1 MGFKR
6 QQAAQVQAID
16 LGTLTAAEVER
27 KIIDGVRKYA
37 TREAN
42 WKGADANTPF
52 LGHIIGMGIESS
64 NLADITM
71 SIERQFL
78 SKRTKRVTLPD
89 GTARLDEG
97 ELGPLRILSGQD
109 ATAATPGLAVR
120 MLMEHGHMKT
130 DEAYLKG
137 VVSFGYII
145 AVGDGYRLNDSLQ
158 KALSKGAEAAANVKT
173 LAEQARAYAALLAD
187 AEALARARQEA
198 FEKEKAQIEELR
210 KELDAANRG
219 LKELETNPNEQ
230 ALVPLRSKQA
240 ELNTRHKAAAARL
253 RVSEE
258 VARGVAKRGPA
269 EQERIEKVRQALL
282 DSAEKAGSGKAEQLA

>member
-1 MGFKR
+1 
-6 QQAAQVQAID
+6 
-16 LGTLTAAEVER
+16 
-27 KIIDGVRKYA
+27 
-37 TREAN
+37 
-42 WKGADANTPF
+42 
-52 LGHIIGMGIESS
+52 MGIESS

-78 SKRTKRVTLPD
+78 SKRTKRVALPD
-89 GTARLDEG
+89 GTARLEEG
-97 ELGPLRILSGQD
+97 DLGPLRILSGQD
-109 ATAATPGLAVR
+109 ATAATPGLAVK

-137 VVSFGYII
+137 VVSFGHII
-145 AVGDGYRLNDSLQ
+145 AVGDGYRLNDSVQKVLSKAEAGGGDASANL
-158 KALSKGAEAAANVKT
+158 KALG
-173 LAEQARAYAALLAD
+173 EQARSYAALLAD
-187 AEALARARQEA
+187 PEALARARREA

-219 LKELETNPNEQ
+219 LKELEAQPNEQ
-230 ALVPLRSKQA
+230 AMVTLRSKQA

-253 RVSEE
+253 RVAEE

-282 DSAEKAGSGKAEQLA
+282 ESASKAGSGKAEQLA